1 MRGRRILGGVTAL
14 GALGGLSYLGYVGLA
29 YRRYGRP
36 PAPDAREPDSLL
48 DGFIPVPEVR
58 ERHAVRVAAP
68 ADATWEAARALDLRR
83 SPLVQGIFRARELV
97 FGAADDRE
105 ERPRAFVDEVLA
117 IGWGVLV
124 DEPGRQMVFGAV
136 TEPWQGDVR
145 FRALPPR
152 DFAAYAQPG
161 HAKILWTLAV
171 DSLGPGASRFR
182 TETRVTT
189 TDATSRG
196 RFRRYWSAF
205 SPGIL
210 LIRLEA
216 LRLVKRD
223 AEARGRT
230 ARGGTTAPANAPDP
244 TRSAVR

>member
-1 MRGRRILGGVTAL
+1 MRVRRILGGVSAL
-14 GALGGLSYLGYVGLA
+14 GALAGLSYLGYVGLA
-29 YRRYGRP
+29 YRRYGHTTGV
-36 PAPDAREPDSLL
+36 DAAEPDSLL
-48 DGFIPVPEVR
+48 DGFIPAPEVR

-83 SPLVQGIFRARELV
+83 SPLVQAIFRARELV
-97 FGAADDRE
+97 FGTADDRA
-105 ERPRAFVDEVLA
+105 RPRTFVDEVLA

-136 TEPWQGDVR
+136 TEPWRGDVR
-145 FRALPPR
+145 FRALPPG
-152 DFAAYAQPG
+152 DFAAYAEPG

-182 TETRVTT
+182 TETRAMT
-189 TDATSRG
+189 TDATSRE

-223 AEARGRT
+223 AEARART
-230 ARGGTTAPANAPDP
+230 ARGGAAAPANAPDP